1 MGYDLF
7 MIKVFLVGL
16 AFYFLYRLRIYQLY
30 RRQMESMI
38 DEMEGGGEFLLE
50 INAYQFTLSNDLWQ
64 MSENFAG
71 IRDLNITEK
80 GITFRTSQDYSFPK
94 ESMTAQ
100 DFELLS
106 HILRERVKA
115 GNA

>member
-1 MGYDLF
+1 
-7 MIKVFLVGL
+7 MIKLFLVAFL
-16 AFYFLYRLRIYQLY
+16 FYFLYRLRIYQLY

-38 DEMEGGGEFLLE
+38 DTTEGGGEFLLE

-64 MSENFAG
+64 MSENFSS

-80 GITFRTSQDYSFPK
+80 GITFKTGQEYSFPK
-94 ESMTAQ
+94 DSMTAQ

-106 HILRERVKA
+106 HILRERVNGSTGA
-115 GNA
+115 